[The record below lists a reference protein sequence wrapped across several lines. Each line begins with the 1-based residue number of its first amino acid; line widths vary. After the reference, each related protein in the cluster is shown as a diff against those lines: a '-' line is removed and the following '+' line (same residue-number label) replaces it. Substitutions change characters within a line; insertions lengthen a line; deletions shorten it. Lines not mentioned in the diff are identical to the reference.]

1 MTTTLAENLKRSP
14 EVYPHTWDI
23 AQDQVLFV
31 QMHAKDYAN
40 AAFLDQRAINA
51 NAKGQW
57 SQMSAVRA
65 AATEAK
71 IPERLGFIFHTGH
84 VGSTLIS
91 RLIDGAKIFSMREP
105 TPLRVLSQVKAELP
119 TPESLLTAAQYKRD
133 LAMFLELWSRTWTD
147 EQLTVVKAT
156 SFASETA
163 EDVIG
168 RPGCKG
174 ALMLYATPQAYVSG
188 ILAGPNSRI
197 EAKVLSPGR
206 LRRLN
211 QRLGTDAFR
220 LATMS
225 EGARIAMGWASE
237 MTAMLAGSTA
247 REDKVQWLDFDRF
260 LAAPGMG
267 LEVAL
272 DVFGVKYEPEQI
284 TALVEGPIMR
294 QYSKSPDHAYDA
306 ALRREVLEQGAVQN
320 PRELAEA
327 ITWLEGA
334 AKEWPEIRE
343 AVELAA

>member
-1 MTTTLAENLKRSP
+1 MNTFAENLKRSP
-14 EVYPHTWDI
+14 EAYPHTWDI

-31 QMHAKDYAN
+31 QMQAKDYAG
-40 AAFLDQRAINA
+40 AAFLDQRAIAA

-57 SQMSAVRA
+57 TAMSSVRA

-91 RLIDGAKIFSMREP
+91 RLIDGAQLFSLREP

-119 TPESLLTAAQYKRD
+119 TPESLLTPAQYKRD
-133 LAMFLELWSRTWTD
+133 MAMFLELWSRTWTP
-147 EQLTVVKAT
+147 EQMAVIKAT

-163 EDVIG
+163 EDIIG

-174 ALMLYATPQAYVSG
+174 AVMLYATPQAYTSG

-225 EGARIAMGWASE
+225 EGARIAMGWVSE

-260 LAAPGMG
+260 LAAPAPG
-267 LEVAL
+267 LEVVL
-272 DVFGVKYEPEQI
+272 DVFGVKYPPEQI
-284 TALVEGPIMR
+284 KALVEGPIMR

-306 ALRREVLEQGAVQN
+306 ALRREVLEQGASAN
-320 PRELAEA
+320 PRELADA
-327 ITWLEGA
+327 MTWLEGA

>member
-1 MTTTLAENLKRSP
+1 MNTLAENLKRSP

-31 QMHAKDYAN
+31 QMQARDYT
-40 AAFLDQRAINA
+40 AASFLDQRAINA

-57 SQMSAVRA
+57 TQMSGVRA
-65 AATEAK
+65 AVAEAK

-91 RLIDGAKIFSMREP
+91 RLIDGAKLFSMREP

-133 LAMFLELWSRTWTD
+133 MAMFLELWSRTWTP
-147 EQLTVVKAT
+147 EQMTVVKAT

-163 EDVIG
+163 EDIIG

-174 ALMLYATPQAYVSG
+174 AVMLYATPKTYVSG

-220 LATMS
+220 LAAMS
-225 EGARIAMGWASE
+225 EGARIAMGWTSE

-260 LAAPGMG
+260 LSAPGPG
-267 LEVAL
+267 LEVVL
-272 DVFGVKYEPEQI
+272 DVFGVKHPPEQI
-284 TALVEGPIMR
+284 KALVEGPIMR
-294 QYSKSPDHAYDA
+294 QYSKAPEHAYDT
-306 ALRREVLEQGAVQN
+306 ALRREVIDQGATEN
-320 PRELAEA
+320 PRELADA
-327 ITWLEGA
+327 MAWLDGA

-343 AVELAA
+343 AVELAG

>member
-1 MTTTLAENLKRSP
+1 MNTFAENLKRSP

-31 QMHAKDYAN
+31 QMSPKDYTD
-40 AAFLDQRAINA
+40 AAFLDQRAINPK
-51 NAKGQW
+51 AKGQW
-57 SQMSAVRA
+57 TPMSNVRA
-65 AATEAK
+65 AVTEAK

-91 RLIDGAKIFSMREP
+91 RLIDGTQLFCMREP

-119 TPESLLTAAQYKRD
+119 TPESLLTPAQYKRE
-133 LAMFLELWSRTWTD
+133 LAMFLELWSRTWTP
-147 EQLTVVKAT
+147 EQMTVVKAT

-163 EDVIG
+163 EDVVS

-174 ALMLYATPQAYVSG
+174 ALMLYATPKAYVSG

-211 QRLGTDAFR
+211 QRLGTAAFR

-237 MTAMLAGSTA
+237 MTALLAGSTA

-260 LAAPGMG
+260 LSAPEPG
-267 LEVAL
+267 LEVVL
-272 DVFGVKYEPEQI
+272 DVFGVKYPPEQI
-284 TALVEGPIMR
+284 TALIKGPIMR
-294 QYSKSPDHAYDA
+294 QYSKQPEHAYDA
-306 ALRREVLEQGAVQN
+306 KLRREVLEQGASENQ
-320 PRELAEA
+320 RDLAEA
-327 ITWLEGA
+327 MAWLEGA